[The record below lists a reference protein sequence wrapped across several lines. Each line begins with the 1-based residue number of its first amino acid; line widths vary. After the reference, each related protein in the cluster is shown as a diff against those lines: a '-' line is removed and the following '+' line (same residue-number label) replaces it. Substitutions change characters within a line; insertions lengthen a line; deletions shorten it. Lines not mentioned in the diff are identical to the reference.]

1 MNMTS
6 STLTRKREVRG
17 ALVALQQLAITFGIM
32 ISFWINYGTN
42 YIGGTTLE
50 TQSNAAWMVPICLQL
65 VPALILLVGMIWMP
79 FSPRW
84 LMHHGREEEA
94 RRNLASLRSLPEDHE
109 LIELEFLE
117 IKAQSL
123 FEKRS
128 IAESFPHLQ
137 ELTAMNTFKLQFVA
151 IGALFKTKAMFKRV
165 IVATV
170 TMFFQQWSGINA
182 VLYYAPQIFKQ
193 LGLAGNTTSLLATG
207 VVGIVMFL
215 ATIPAVLYIDR
226 VGRKPVLA
234 IGALGMGFSHLVI
247 AVILAKNIGNF
258 ANEKSAGW
266 AAVVMVWLFVIH
278 FGYSWGPC
286 AWILISEVWPLST
299 RPYGTALGG
308 SSNWMN
314 NFIIGQITPDLLEC
328 ITYGTYIL
336 FGLLISLGAAFIW
349 FFVPETKRLT
359 LEEMDLLFGGG
370 TAQKDQERMAEINHE
385 IGLAALSDEGRVSSE
400 GVVTKN
406 EKDVVPV

>member
-1 MNMTS
+1 MIG
-6 STLTRKREVRG
+6 REVRG

-50 TQSNAAWMVPICLQL
+50 TQSNAAWLVPICLQL
-65 VPALILLVGMIWMP
+65 IPAFVLLVGMIWMP

-84 LMHHGREEEA
+84 LMHHDREEEA
-94 RRNLASLRSLPEDHE
+94 RKNLAHLRDLPEDHE

-128 IAESFPHLQ
+128 IAEAFPHLREQ
-137 ELTAMNTFKLQFVA
+137 TAWNIFKLQFVA

-182 VLYYAPQIFKQ
+182 VLYYAPQIFEQ
-193 LGLAGNTTSLLATG
+193 LGLTGNTTSLLATG

-247 AVILAKNIGNF
+247 AIILAKNIGRF
-258 ANEKSAGW
+258 AEEKAAGW

-286 AWILISEVWPLST
+286 AWILIAEIWPLST

-314 NFIIGQITPDLLEC
+314 NFIIGQITPDLLER

-336 FGLLISLGAAFIW
+336 FGLLIILGAAFIW

-359 LEEMDLLFGGG
+359 LEEMDTVFG
-370 TAQKDQERMAEINHE
+370 TDSTSQKDLERMREINHE
-385 IGLAALSDEGRVSSE
+385 IGLAALAGDAGHSDEGVAV
-400 GVVTKN
+400 G
-406 EKDVVPV
+406 EKGAVEV